1 MVFHFRKHYTLPE
14 AIGLLPRLRVWLEE
28 LSELRASELKIE
40 VELSKL
46 LSNADDIGGEVVNQS
61 LRNLS
66 RMKEILSE
74 FHRREIQLKD
84 LDRGLLDFPSLFE
97 GREVFLCWEKDEPSI
112 THWHDLEAG
121 YGGRQPL

>member
-1 MVFHFRKHYTLPE
+1 M
-14 AIGLLPRLRVWLEE
+14 
-28 LSELRASELKIE
+28 RASELKTEI
-40 VELSKL
+40 ELSKL

>member
-1 MVFHFRKHYTLPE
+1 MPE

-121 YGGRQPL
+121 YRRTTTALRE